1 MNWFDKPEE
10 LMKEGYYSIM
20 DTMEDLKKNPTSAA
34 ILQRIMAK
42 ATASYGDVA
51 KNVRMPEAMQKQM
64 DRMPLQKLLQQAGKA
79 LSQQDVKQLNAALN
93 QIQKN

>member
-1 MNWFDKPEE
+1 
-10 LMKEGYYSIM
+10 
-20 DTMEDLKKNPTSAA
+20 
-34 ILQRIMAK
+34 
-42 ATASYGDVA
+42 
-51 KNVRMPEAMQKQM
+51 M